1 VRGLLIVNPQ
11 ATTTT
16 GNSADLAVRSLAGLV
31 DLDVEH
37 TQYRGHA
44 RELAAAARGDLVV
57 VLGGD
62 GAVNEAVNG
71 LMGQQ
76 PGLPGPTPLLAVIPG
91 GGGNVFAQALGL
103 PVEGAAAIA
112 RIREV
117 IEAGRYRTIGLG
129 LAGDR
134 YFTFSAGLGLD
145 AEAVGEVER
154 LRASGRRE
162 SPALF
167 AWAILRRHRR
177 TDRRT
182 PALTL
187 ERDGQPVTPDL
198 FMTAI
203 TNSSPWTYVRGR
215 AVLPVPNPDFNSG
228 LDVMALRRLRA
239 TTILSAVGQM
249 LLIRGRSP
257 RGRNVLI
264 MPGLESLTIRSARP
278 IAFQVDGDYLGE
290 TEAVKFQFVPQ
301 ALRVV
306 ALICGITV
314 RRREQN
320 VIDLT
325 LILSRRAAASSCAC
339 QAMLKGWS

>member
-1 VRGLLIVNPQ
+1 MRGLLIVNPQ

-16 GNSADLAVRSLAGLV
+16 GDSADLAIRSLAGLV

-37 TQYRGHA
+37 TRYRGHA
-44 RELAAAARGDLVV
+44 RELAAAARGELVIV
-57 VLGGD
+57 VGGD

-71 LMGQQ
+71 IMARPPESSQK
-76 PGLPGPTPLLAVIPG
+76 PLLAVIPG

-103 PVEGAAAIA
+103 AADASAAIA

-117 IEAGRYRTIGLG
+117 IKEGQFRTIGLG

-134 YFTFSAGLGLD
+134 YFTFSAGLGMD
-145 AEAVGEVER
+145 AEVVREVER
-154 LRASGRRE
+154 LRASGHRE

-167 AWAILRRHRR
+167 LRTMVRQYWSG

-187 ERDGQPVTPDL
+187 ERDGQPSTPDL

-203 TNSSPWTYVRGR
+203 TNRSPWTYLHGR

-228 LDVMALRRLRA
+228 LDVFALRKVRA
-239 TTILSAVGQM
+239 TTIVSAVGQM
-249 LLIRGRSP
+249 LLFRRRSP
-257 RGRNVLI
+257 RGRHTLTVT
-264 MPGLESLTIRSARP
+264 GLESLTIRSVRP

-290 TEAVKFQFVPQ
+290 TEAVKFQFVPHV
-301 ALRVV
+301 LRVV
-306 ALICGITV
+306 A
-314 RRREQN
+314 
-320 VIDLT
+320 
-325 LILSRRAAASSCAC
+325 
-339 QAMLKGWS
+339 

>member
-16 GNSADLAVRSLAGLV
+16 GNSADLAIRSLAGLV

-37 TQYRGHA
+37 TRYRGHA
-44 RELAAAARGDLVV
+44 RELADAARGELVI

-71 LMGQQ
+71 IMTRS
-76 PGLPGPTPLLAVIPG
+76 PEPAAKPLLAVIPG

-103 PVEGAAAIA
+103 PADAAAAIG
-112 RIREV
+112 RITEV
-117 IEAGRYRTIGLG
+117 IKEGRYRTIGLG

-134 YFTFSAGLGLD
+134 YFTFSAGLGMD
-145 AEAVGEVER
+145 AEVVREVER
-154 LRASGRRE
+154 LRAGGHRE

-167 AWAILRRHRR
+167 LRTIVRQYRSG
-177 TDRRT
+177 TNRRT

-187 ERDGQPVTPDL
+187 ERDGQPSTPDL

-203 TNSSPWTYVRGR
+203 TNHSPWTYLHRR

-228 LDVMALRRLRA
+228 LDVFALRKMRA
-239 TTILSAVGQM
+239 TTIASAVGQM
-249 LLIRGRSP
+249 LVFRRRSP
-257 RGRNVLI
+257 RGRHLLTVT
-264 MPGLESLTIRSARP
+264 GLESLTIRSARP

-290 TEAVKFQFVPQ
+290 TEGVKFQFVPH

-306 ALICGITV
+306 A
-314 RRREQN
+314 
-320 VIDLT
+320 
-325 LILSRRAAASSCAC
+325 
-339 QAMLKGWS
+339 

>member
-16 GNSADLAVRSLAGLV
+16 GNSADLVIRSLAGLV

-37 TQYRGHA
+37 TGYRDHA
-44 RELAAAARGDLVV
+44 RELAAAARGELII

-71 LMGQQ
+71 IMARPPEPSQK
-76 PGLPGPTPLLAVIPG
+76 PLLAVIPG

-103 PVEGAAAIA
+103 PADASAAIA

-117 IEAGRYRTIGLG
+117 IKEGQFRTIGLG

-134 YFTFSAGLGLD
+134 YFTFSAGLGMD
-145 AEAVGEVER
+145 AEVVREVER
-154 LRASGRRE
+154 QRASGHRE
-162 SPALF
+162 SPGLF
-167 AWAILRRHRR
+167 LRTMVRQYWSG

-187 ERDGQPVTPDL
+187 ERDGQPSIPDL

-203 TNSSPWTYVRGR
+203 TNHSPWTYFHGR

-228 LDVMALRRLRA
+228 LDVFALRKVRA
-239 TTILSAVGQM
+239 TTIVSAVGQM
-249 LLIRGRSP
+249 LLLRRRSP
-257 RGRNVLI
+257 RGRHTLTVT
-264 MPGLESLTIRSARP
+264 GLESLTIRSVRP

-290 TEAVKFQFVPQ
+290 TEAVKFQFVPH

-306 ALICGITV
+306 A
-314 RRREQN
+314 
-320 VIDLT
+320 
-325 LILSRRAAASSCAC
+325 
-339 QAMLKGWS
+339 

>member
-16 GNSADLAVRSLAGLV
+16 GNSADLAIRSLAGLV
-31 DLDVEH
+31 DLDIEH
-37 TQYRGHA
+37 TRYRGHA
-44 RELAAAARGDLVV
+44 RELAAAARGELVI

-62 GAVNEAVNG
+62 GAINEAVNG
-71 LMGQQ
+71 IMGQRAESAHAE
-76 PGLPGPTPLLAVIPG
+76 TAPLLAVIPG

-103 PVEGAAAIA
+103 PLDTAAAIA
-112 RIREV
+112 RIRAV

-134 YFTFSAGLGLD
+134 YFTFSAGLGMD
-145 AEAVGEVER
+145 AEVVREVER

-162 SPALF
+162 SAALF
-167 AWAILRRHRR
+167 GRAILRQYASG
-177 TDRRT
+177 TDRRN

-187 ERDGQPVTPDL
+187 ERDGQPAVPDL

-228 LDVMALRRLRA
+228 LDVLALRKLRA
-239 TTILSAVGQM
+239 TTIVSAVGQM
-249 LLIRGRSP
+249 LLIRRRPP
-257 RGRNVLI
+257 RGRHVLTVT
-264 MPGLESLTIRSARP
+264 GLESLTVRSVRP

-290 TEAVKFQFVPQ
+290 TEAVKFQFVPH

-306 ALICGITV
+306 ALASPARGGAV
-314 RRREQN
+314 
-320 VIDLT
+320 
-325 LILSRRAAASSCAC
+325 SR
-339 QAMLKGWS
+339 M

>member
-16 GNSADLAVRSLAGLV
+16 GNSADLAIRSLAGLV

-37 TQYRGHA
+37 TRYRGHA
-44 RELAAAARGDLVV
+44 RELAAAARGELVI

-71 LMGQQ
+71 IMSRS
-76 PGLPGPTPLLAVIPG
+76 PEPAEAPLLAVIPG

-103 PVEGAAAIA
+103 PADAAAAIA
-112 RIREV
+112 RITEV
-117 IEAGRYRTIGLG
+117 IKEGQHRTIGLG

-134 YFTFSAGLGLD
+134 YFTFSAGLGMD
-145 AEAVGEVER
+145 AEVVREVER
-154 LRASGRRE
+154 QRASGHRE

-167 AWAILRRHRR
+167 LRTMVRQYRSG

-187 ERDGQPVTPDL
+187 ERDGQPSTPAL

-203 TNSSPWTYVRGR
+203 TNRSPWTYLHRR

-228 LDVMALRRLRA
+228 LDVFALRKVRA
-239 TTILSAVGQM
+239 TTIVSAVGQM
-249 LLIRGRSP
+249 LLFRRRSP
-257 RGRNVLI
+257 RGRNTLTVT
-264 MPGLESLTIRSARP
+264 GLESLTIRSVRP

-290 TEAVKFQFVPQ
+290 TEAVKFQFVPR

-306 ALICGITV
+306 A
-314 RRREQN
+314 RP
-320 VIDLT
+320 
-325 LILSRRAAASSCAC
+325 AAR
-339 QAMLKGWS
+339 

>member
-16 GNSADLAVRSLAGLV
+16 GNSADLAIRSLAGLV

-37 TQYRGHA
+37 TRYRGHA
-44 RELAAAARGDLVV
+44 RELAAAGGELVI

-62 GAVNEAVNG
+62 GAINEAVNG
-71 LMGQQ
+71 IMGRR
-76 PGLPGPTPLLAVIPG
+76 PGPAGAGVGGAAPVPLLAVIPG

-103 PVEGAAAIA
+103 PVDAAAAIA

-134 YFTFSAGLGLD
+134 YFTFSAGLGMD
-145 AEAVGEVER
+145 AEVVREVER
-154 LRASGRRE
+154 LRASGHRQ
-162 SPALF
+162 SAMLF
-167 AWAILRRHRR
+167 AWAILRRYTSG
-177 TDRRT
+177 TDRRR

-187 ERDGQPVTPDL
+187 ERDGQPATSEL

-203 TNSSPWTYVRGR
+203 TNRSPWTYVRGR
-215 AVLPVPNPDFNSG
+215 ALVPVPNPDFNSG
-228 LDVMALRRLRA
+228 LDVLALRKLRA
-239 TTILSAVGQM
+239 TTIMSAIGQM
-249 LLIRGRSP
+249 LLIRHRSP
-257 RGRNVLI
+257 RGRNVLTVT
-264 MPGLESLTIRSARP
+264 GLESLTVRSVRP

-290 TEAVKFQFVPQ
+290 TEAVKFQFVPH

-306 ALICGITV
+306 A
-314 RRREQN
+314 
-320 VIDLT
+320 
-325 LILSRRAAASSCAC
+325 
-339 QAMLKGWS
+339 

>member
-16 GNSADLAVRSLAGLV
+16 GNSADLVIRSLAGLV

-37 TQYRGHA
+37 TRYRGHA
-44 RELAAAARGDLVV
+44 RELAAAARSELVI

-62 GAVNEAVNG
+62 GAINEAVNG
-71 LMGQQ
+71 IMARPPGQAPEQ
-76 PGLPGPTPLLAVIPG
+76 APGSAPERAAAPLLAVIPG

-103 PVEGAAAIA
+103 PADAAAAIG
-112 RIREV
+112 RLTEV
-117 IEAGRYRTIGLG
+117 IKEGRYRTIGLG

-134 YFTFSAGLGLD
+134 YFTFSAGLGMD
-145 AEAVGEVER
+145 AEVVREVER
-154 LRASGRRE
+154 QRASGHRE

-167 AWAILRRHRR
+167 LRTMVRQYRSG

-187 ERDGQPVTPDL
+187 ERDGQPSTPNL

-203 TNSSPWTYVRGR
+203 TNRSPWTYLHGR

-228 LDVMALRRLRA
+228 LDVFALRKVRA
-239 TTILSAVGQM
+239 TTIVSAVGQM
-249 LLIRGRSP
+249 LLFRRRSP
-257 RGRNVLI
+257 RGRHTLTVT
-264 MPGLESLTIRSARP
+264 GLESLTIRSVRP

-290 TEAVKFQFVPQ
+290 TEAVKFQFVPH

-306 ALICGITV
+306 A
-314 RRREQN
+314 
-320 VIDLT
+320 
-325 LILSRRAAASSCAC
+325 
-339 QAMLKGWS
+339 

>member
-16 GNSADLAVRSLAGLV
+16 GNSADLAIRSLAGLV

-37 TQYRGHA
+37 TRYRGHA
-44 RELAAAARGDLVV
+44 RELAAAARGELVI

-71 LMGQQ
+71 IMAR
-76 PGLPGPTPLLAVIPG
+76 PPEPAAKPLLAVIPG

-103 PVEGAAAIA
+103 PADAAAAIG
-112 RIREV
+112 RLTEV
-117 IEAGRYRTIGLG
+117 IKEGRYRTIGLG

-134 YFTFSAGLGLD
+134 YFTFSAGLGMD
-145 AEAVGEVER
+145 AEVVREVER
-154 LRASGRRE
+154 LRAGGHRE

-167 AWAILRRHRR
+167 LRTIVRQYRSG

-187 ERDGQPVTPDL
+187 ERDGQPSTPDL

-203 TNSSPWTYVRGR
+203 TNHSPWTYLHRR

-228 LDVMALRRLRA
+228 LDVFALRRVRA
-239 TTILSAVGQM
+239 TTIASAVGQM
-249 LLIRGRSP
+249 LVFRRRSP
-257 RGRNVLI
+257 RGRHLLTVT
-264 MPGLESLTIRSARP
+264 GLESLTIHSVRP

-290 TEAVKFQFVPQ
+290 TEGVKFQFVPH

-306 ALICGITV
+306 A
-314 RRREQN
+314 
-320 VIDLT
+320 
-325 LILSRRAAASSCAC
+325 
-339 QAMLKGWS
+339 

>member
-37 TQYRGHA
+37 TRYRGHA
-44 RELAAAARGDLVV
+44 RELAAAARGELVI

-71 LMGQQ
+71 IMARPPEQSEK
-76 PGLPGPTPLLAVIPG
+76 PLLAVIPG
-91 GGGNVFAQALGL
+91 GGGNVLAQGLGL
-103 PVEGAAAIA
+103 PADAAAAIA
-112 RIREV
+112 RIREG
-117 IEAGRYRTIGLG
+117 IKEGRYRTIGLG

-134 YFTFSAGLGLD
+134 YFTFSAGLGMD
-145 AEAVGEVER
+145 AEVVREVER
-154 LRASGRRE
+154 MRASGHRE

-167 AWAILRRHRR
+167 LRTMVRQYRSG

-187 ERDGQPVTPDL
+187 ERDGQPSTPDL

-203 TNSSPWTYVRGR
+203 TNRSPWTYLHGR
-215 AVLPVPNPDFNSG
+215 ALLPVPNPDFSSG
-228 LDVMALRRLRA
+228 LDVFALRKVRA
-239 TTILSAVGQM
+239 TTIVSAVGQM
-249 LLIRGRSP
+249 LLFRRRSP
-257 RGRNVLI
+257 RGRHTLTVT
-264 MPGLESLTIRSARP
+264 GLESLTISSIRP

-290 TEAVKFQFVPQ
+290 TEAVKFQFVPH

-306 ALICGITV
+306 V
-314 RRREQN
+314 
-320 VIDLT
+320 
-325 LILSRRAAASSCAC
+325 
-339 QAMLKGWS
+339 

>member
-16 GNSADLAVRSLAGLV
+16 GNSADLAIRSLAGLV

-37 TQYRGHA
+37 TRYRGHA
-44 RELAAAARGDLVV
+44 RELAAAARGELVI

-62 GAVNEAVNG
+62 GAVNETVNG
-71 LMGQQ
+71 IMSR
-76 PGLPGPTPLLAVIPG
+76 PAERPLLAVVPG
-91 GGGNVFAQALGL
+91 GGGNVFAKALGL
-103 PVEGAAAIA
+103 PADAAEGIA
-112 RIREV
+112 RITEL
-117 IEAGRYRTIGLG
+117 IKACRYRTIGLG

-145 AEAVGEVER
+145 AEAVQEVER

-167 AWAILRRHRR
+167 AWAILRRHTR
-177 TDRRT
+177 TDRRA
-182 PALTL
+182 PALIL
-187 ERDGQPVTPDL
+187 ERDGQPATPDL

-203 TNSSPWTYVRGR
+203 TNRSPWTYLHGR

-228 LDVMALRRLRA
+228 LDVMAMRKLRA
-239 TTILSAVGQM
+239 TTIVSTVGQM
-249 LLIRGRSP
+249 LLIRRRSP

-264 MPGLESLTIRSARP
+264 VTGLESLTVRSARP
-278 IAFQVDGDYLGE
+278 VAFQVDGDYLGE

-306 ALICGITV
+306 A
-314 RRREQN
+314 
-320 VIDLT
+320 
-325 LILSRRAAASSCAC
+325 
-339 QAMLKGWS
+339 

>member
-1 VRGLLIVNPQ
+1 MRGLLIVNPQ

-16 GNSADLAVRSLAGLV
+16 GNSADLAIRSLAGLV

-37 TQYRGHA
+37 TRYRGHA
-44 RELAAAARGDLVV
+44 RELAAAARGDLVI

-71 LMGQQ
+71 IMARSAEQVPEQ
-76 PGLPGPTPLLAVIPG
+76 APEQAEPPLLAVIPG

-103 PVEGAAAIA
+103 PADAAAAIA
-112 RIREV
+112 RITQV
-117 IEAGRYRTIGLG
+117 IKEGQCRTIGLG

-134 YFTFSAGLGLD
+134 YFTFSAGLGMD
-145 AEAVGEVER
+145 AEVVREVER
-154 LRASGRRE
+154 MRASGHRE

-167 AWAILRRHRR
+167 LRTMVRQYWSG

-187 ERDGQPVTPDL
+187 ERDGQPSTPDL

-203 TNSSPWTYVRGR
+203 TNHSPWTYFHGR

-228 LDVMALRRLRA
+228 LDVFALRKVRA
-239 TTILSAVGQM
+239 TTIVSAVGQM
-249 LLIRGRSP
+249 LLFRRRSP
-257 RGRNVLI
+257 RGRHTLTVT
-264 MPGLESLTIRSARP
+264 GLESLTVRSVRP

-290 TEAVKFQFVPQ
+290 TEAVKFQFVPH
-301 ALRVV
+301 ALRVAV
-306 ALICGITV
+306 
-314 RRREQN
+314 
-320 VIDLT
+320 
-325 LILSRRAAASSCAC
+325 
-339 QAMLKGWS
+339 

>member
-1 VRGLLIVNPQ
+1 MRGLLIVNPQ

-16 GNSADLAVRSLAGLV
+16 GNSADLAIRSLAGLV

-37 TQYRGHA
+37 TRYRGHA
-44 RELAAAARGDLVV
+44 RELAAAARGELVI

-62 GAVNEAVNG
+62 GAINEAVNG
-71 LMGQQ
+71 IMVRPPEQAEA
-76 PGLPGPTPLLAVIPG
+76 PLLAVIPG

-103 PVEGAAAIA
+103 PADAAAAIA

-117 IEAGRYRTIGLG
+117 IKEGQYRTIGLG

-134 YFTFSAGLGLD
+134 YFTFSAGLGMD
-145 AEAVGEVER
+145 AEVVREVER
-154 LRASGRRE
+154 LRASGHRE

-167 AWAILRRHRR
+167 LRTMVRQYRSG

-187 ERDGQPVTPDL
+187 ERAGQPSTPDL

-203 TNSSPWTYVRGR
+203 TNHSPWTYLHGR

-228 LDVMALRRLRA
+228 LDVFALRKVRA
-239 TTILSAVGQM
+239 TTIVSAVGQM
-249 LLIRGRSP
+249 LLFRRRSP
-257 RGRNVLI
+257 RGRHTLTVT
-264 MPGLESLTIRSARP
+264 GLESLTIRSVRP

-290 TEAVKFQFVPQ
+290 TEAVKFQFVPH

-306 ALICGITV
+306 A
-314 RRREQN
+314 
-320 VIDLT
+320 
-325 LILSRRAAASSCAC
+325 
-339 QAMLKGWS
+339 

>member
-16 GNSADLAVRSLAGLV
+16 GNSADLAIRSLAGLV

-37 TQYRGHA
+37 TRYRGHA
-44 RELAAAARGDLVV
+44 RELAAAARGELVI

-71 LMGQQ
+71 IMARSLE
-76 PGLPGPTPLLAVIPG
+76 PAEKPLLAVIPG

-103 PVEGAAAIA
+103 PADAAAAIA
-112 RIREV
+112 RITEV
-117 IEAGRYRTIGLG
+117 IKEGRYRTIGLG

-134 YFTFSAGLGLD
+134 YFTFSAGLGMD
-145 AEAVGEVER
+145 AEVVREVER
-154 LRASGRRE
+154 QRASGHRE

-167 AWAILRRHRR
+167 LRTMVRQYRSG

-187 ERDGQPVTPDL
+187 ERDGQPSTPDL

-203 TNSSPWTYVRGR
+203 TNRSPWTYLHRR
-215 AVLPVPNPDFNSG
+215 AVLPVPNPDFSSG
-228 LDVMALRRLRA
+228 LDVFALRKVRA
-239 TTILSAVGQM
+239 TTIVSAVGQM
-249 LLIRGRSP
+249 LLFRRRSP
-257 RGRNVLI
+257 RGRNTLTVT
-264 MPGLESLTIRSARP
+264 GLESLTIRSVRP
-278 IAFQVDGDYLGE
+278 IAFQVDGEYLGE
-290 TEAVKFQFVPQ
+290 TETVKFQFVSH

-306 ALICGITV
+306 ARPV
-314 RRREQN
+314 RPAGD
-320 VIDLT
+320 V
-325 LILSRRAAASSCAC
+325 AA
-339 QAMLKGWS
+339 

>member
-16 GNSADLAVRSLAGLV
+16 GDSADLVIRSLAGLV

-37 TQYRGHA
+37 TRYRGHA
-44 RELAAAARGDLVV
+44 SELAAAARGELVI

-71 LMGQQ
+71 IMARPPEPAQR
-76 PGLPGPTPLLAVIPG
+76 PLLAVIPG

-103 PVEGAAAIA
+103 AADASAAIA

-117 IEAGRYRTIGLG
+117 IKEDRFRTIGLG

-134 YFTFSAGLGLD
+134 YFTFSAGLGMD
-145 AEAVGEVER
+145 AEVVREVER
-154 LRASGRRE
+154 LRASGHRE

-167 AWAILRRHRR
+167 LRTMVRQYRSG

-187 ERDGQPVTPDL
+187 ERDGQPSTPDL

-203 TNSSPWTYVRGR
+203 TNRSPWTYLHGR
-215 AVLPVPNPDFNSG
+215 ALLPVPNPDFSSG
-228 LDVMALRRLRA
+228 LDVFALRKVRA
-239 TTILSAVGQM
+239 TTIVSAVGQM
-249 LLIRGRSP
+249 LLFRRRSP
-257 RGRNVLI
+257 RGRHTLTVT
-264 MPGLESLTIRSARP
+264 GLESLTISSIRP

-290 TEAVKFQFVPQ
+290 TEAVKFQFVPH

-306 ALICGITV
+306 V
-314 RRREQN
+314 
-320 VIDLT
+320 
-325 LILSRRAAASSCAC
+325 
-339 QAMLKGWS
+339 

>member
-16 GNSADLAVRSLAGLV
+16 GNSADLAIRSLAGLV

-37 TQYRGHA
+37 TRYRGHA
-44 RELAAAARGDLVV
+44 RELAAAARGELVI

-71 LMGQQ
+71 IMARSPEQAAEA
-76 PGLPGPTPLLAVIPG
+76 PLLAVIPG

-103 PVEGAAAIA
+103 TADAAAAIG

-117 IEAGRYRTIGLG
+117 IKEGQYRTIGLG

-134 YFTFSAGLGLD
+134 YFTFSAGLGMD
-145 AEAVGEVER
+145 AEVVREVER
-154 LRASGRRE
+154 ARASGHRE

-167 AWAILRRHRR
+167 LRTIARQYRSG

-187 ERDGQPVTPDL
+187 ERDGQPFTPDL

-203 TNSSPWTYVRGR
+203 TNRSPWTYFHGR
-215 AVLPVPNPDFNSG
+215 AVLPVPNPDFSSG
-228 LDVMALRRLRA
+228 LDVFALRKVRA
-239 TTILSAVGQM
+239 TTIVSAVGQM
-249 LLIRGRSP
+249 LLFRRRSP
-257 RGRNVLI
+257 RGRHTLTVT
-264 MPGLESLTIRSARP
+264 GLESLTIRSVRP

-290 TEAVKFQFVPQ
+290 TEAVKFQFVPH

-306 ALICGITV
+306 ARPVIRPGDTALQ
-314 RRREQN
+314 RREQN

-325 LILSRRAAASSCAC
+325 
-339 QAMLKGWS
+339 